1 MAATDPTTAAVDAV
15 LAVAR
20 DGGDVAE
27 FVAIV
32 LVTAAA
38 ELGSTEA
45 LLAGRSGSWEASHVR
60 DLMAGT
66 VGLDDEH
73 LADYMRGSPTRPGE
87 VPG

>member
-1 MAATDPTTAAVDAV
+1 MPTTDPTTAATDAV

-20 DGGDVAE
+20 ADGDVAE

-32 LVTAAA
+32 LAQAAA

-66 VGLDDEH
+66 VGPADEH
-73 LADYMRGSPTRPGE
+73 LADYLRGTATQPGTD
-87 VPG
+87 

>member
-1 MAATDPTTAAVDAV
+1 MATTDPTTAAIDAV
-15 LAVAR
+15 LTVAR
-20 DGGDVAE
+20 AGGDVAE

-73 LADYMRGSPTRPGE
+73 LADYMRGTPTQP
-87 VPG
+87 PTD